1 MLFHEGEPA
10 DELWILLEG
19 RIELSR
25 RSANQ
30 VIVMATMA
38 TPGQWAGG
46 LRAWEA
52 DGESGYRASG
62 RALCD
67 GRVFTVPSKELGRL
81 VAEWLPFGKHMI
93 TGVYQTIRSID
104 ATARQRESLVALGT
118 MAAGLAHEINNP
130 AAAALRAVE
139 QLRQTCDDMLAALVQ
154 LAEQS
159 VTADQVL
166 EIDRLRLELV
176 DRAEI
181 GDDDAVARMD
191 REEEVGAWLEDRGVA
206 RAWQI
211 AGVLGAAGADVAW
224 FEELEDAVGA
234 SSVGPAA
241 RWTTTTISAA
251 SLLSELTDATQ
262 RVSRL
267 VADVKAYSQVDR
279 AALQEIEVHT
289 GIEATLAL
297 LAPKLTRIELSKD
310 FDPEL
315 PPIEAYASELN
326 QVWTNLLDNAVD
338 AMDGRGTLRIATRP
352 DGDDHVVV
360 EITDSGPGI
369 PADVLGRIFEPFFTT
384 KDVGKGT
391 GLGLDITR
399 RIVVDRHQGEI
410 TYRSVPGETTA
421 VVRLPH
427 RR

>member
-1 MLFHEGEPA
+1 
-10 DELWILLEG
+10 
-19 RIELSR
+19 
-25 RSANQ
+25 
-30 VIVMATMA
+30 
-38 TPGQWAGG
+38 
-46 LRAWEA
+46 
-52 DGESGYRASG
+52 
-62 RALCD
+62 
-67 GRVFTVPSKELGRL
+67 
-81 VAEWLPFGKHMI
+81 
-93 TGVYQTIRSID
+93 
-104 ATARQRESLVALGT
+104 
-118 MAAGLAHEINNP
+118 
-130 AAAALRAVE
+130 
-139 QLRQTCDDMLAALVQ
+139 MLASLVQ

-289 GIEATLAL
+289 GIEATLGA
-297 LAPKLTRIELSKD
+297 AG
-310 FDPEL
+310 PE
-315 PPIEAYASELN
+315 
-326 QVWTNLLDNAVD
+326 
-338 AMDGRGTLRIATRP
+338 
-352 DGDDHVVV
+352 
-360 EITDSGPGI
+360 
-369 PADVLGRIFEPFFTT
+369 AD
-384 KDVGKGT
+384 
-391 GLGLDITR
+391 
-399 RIVVDRHQGEI
+399 
-410 TYRSVPGETTA
+410 
-421 VVRLPH
+421 PH
-427 RR
+427 RAEQGLRPPSCRRSRPTPAS